1 MEITILGSGGC
12 TVIPKPLCQCHICR
26 EAREKGVPYARSGP
40 AIFFNDENLLIDTPA
55 EIGRQLNQNGIDRL
69 KYLMFT
75 HLDPD
80 HVEGLRVVEQ
90 IALDFR
96 DWRAY
101 DDKRIKL
108 LLPEPLDR
116 DILRLK
122 SSYGPLIGFY
132 QEQGYVECI
141 PFQYRMDLGEMKI
154 LGIPVDRGQQTVFI
168 YVITKA
174 GRKVIY
180 APCDLRPFPETQ
192 SEVQEA
198 DLLVIQP
205 GIFETGLKHGFTYP
219 ENHISRTTL
228 YTFEQTLALAKRIK
242 ARQVL
247 FVHLEEYWNRGYDDY
262 SAIERA
268 HEGIRFAHDGMR
280 INL

>member
-12 TVIPKPLCQCHICR
+12 TVIPKPLCECHICR

-40 AIFFNDENLLIDTPA
+40 AIFIHDENLLIDTPA
-55 EIGRQLNQNGIDRL
+55 EICRQLNQNGIERL
-69 KYLMFT
+69 RYLMFS

-80 HVEGLRVVEQ
+80 HVEGIRVVEQ

-101 DDKRIKL
+101 ENKRIKI

-116 DILRLK
+116 DIFRLK
-122 SSYGPLIGFY
+122 SFYGSLLNFY
-132 QEQGYVECI
+132 QTQGYVKCI
-141 PFQYRMDLGEMKI
+141 PFKHQIKIEEMEI
-154 LGIPVDRGQQTVFI
+154 VGVPVDRGKQTVFI
-168 YVITKA
+168 YIVTKA
-174 GRKVIY
+174 GRKLIY
-180 APCDLRPFPETQ
+180 APCDIKPFPENR
-192 SEVQEA
+192 SEVQNA
-198 DLLVIQP
+198 DLLIIQP
-205 GIFETGLKHGFTYP
+205 GIFETGLKHGFIYP
-219 ENHISRTTL
+219 KDHISRTTL

-242 ARQVL
+242 AQQVL

-262 SAIERA
+262 SALERA
-268 HEGIRFAHDGMR
+268 YEDIRFAHDGMR